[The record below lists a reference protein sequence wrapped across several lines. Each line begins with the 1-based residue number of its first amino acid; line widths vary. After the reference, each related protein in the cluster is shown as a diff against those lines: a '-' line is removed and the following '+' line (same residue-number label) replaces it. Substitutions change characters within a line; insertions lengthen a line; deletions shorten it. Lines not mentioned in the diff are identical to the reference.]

1 MSGVFSSTS
10 AFVLFPDYQDY
21 VQFVVDVNEAELFGR
36 TIYVNAAIN
45 QLIEPTNEE
54 IDLSLSHVDMT
65 TTIVVSGGKYWEL
78 TPLLSFCKYASSKF
92 SKK

>member
-78 TPLLSFCKYASSKF
+78 PSFCKYASSKF